1 MSIQYI
7 RLISGENVVADV
19 VEDTAEGLTVCDA
32 ITAVPANADGT
43 QLGFVPFA
51 PLQDP
56 DEKELTIPKSFV
68 MFVVKLAPNLEE
80 QYNKMFNRTSVI
92 TTPTKKLIV

>member
-1 MSIQYI
+1 MSVQYI

-43 QLGFVPFA
+43 QLDLFLSHLFKILLRRNLPF
-51 PLQDP
+51 L
-56 DEKELTIPKSFV
+56 
-68 MFVVKLAPNLEE
+68 
-80 QYNKMFNRTSVI
+80 NR
-92 TTPTKKLIV
+92 L

>member
-1 MSIQYI
+1 MSVQYI

-19 VEDTAEGLTVCDA
+19 LEDTEEGLTVCDA
-32 ITAVPANADGT
+32 ITAVPANAEGT

-56 DEKELTIPKSFV
+56 EEKELTIPKNFV
-68 MFVVKLAPNLEE
+68 MFVVSLAPNLEE
-80 QYNKMFNRTSVI
+80 QYNKMFNRKSVI